1 MKPFV
6 KRAKLG
12 AHMSIAGGLHR
23 AVDRAEGIDATALQ
37 IFVRSARQ
45 WSVKPLA
52 AGEIAKFRKRLD
64 QSGMAGHAM
73 AHAGYLMNIAT
84 PDRELWKRSVA
95 SLKDELERCAQLGI
109 PYLILHPGS
118 HVGAGEEA
126 GLGRVVEALDRL
138 LLSRGRG
145 GIGRAAE
152 DGRLKLLIET
162 TSGTGSNLGHRFE
175 QIAYILARARCAP
188 FMGVCFDTCHVLSAG
203 YELRTA
209 AGYRKTFREFDRI
222 IGLDRLF
229 AFHLNDSKN
238 PLGSRKDRHQ
248 HIGSGEVGL
257 EAFRLLLNDRRFKDH
272 PMVLETPKGEDMAE
286 DRENLAILRAMI
298 PRSRR

>member
-1 MKPFV
+1 
-6 KRAKLG
+6 
-12 AHMSIAGGLHR
+12 MSIAGGLHK
-23 AVDRAEGIDATALQ
+23 AIDRAEQIDATALQ

-52 AGEIAKFRKRLD
+52 AGEIAKFRDRLE
-64 QSGMAGHAM
+64 QSGMARFTM
-73 AHAGYLMNIAT
+73 AHAAYLINIAT
-84 PDRELWKRSVA
+84 PDPALWKRSVA
-95 SLKDELERCAQLGI
+95 SLKVELARCAQLGI

-118 HVGAGEEA
+118 HVGTGEEA
-126 GLGRVVEALDRL
+126 GLVRVAKALDRL
-138 LLSRGRG
+138 MLSRGRD

-152 DGRLKLLIET
+152 QGRLKLLIET

-175 QIAYILARARCAP
+175 QIAQIIDISRCAP
-188 FMGVCFDTCHVLSAG
+188 FLGVCFDTCHVLSAG
-203 YELRTA
+203 YEMRNSTA
-209 AGYRKTFREFDRI
+209 YRKTFREFDRI

-257 EAFRLLLNDRRFKDH
+257 EAFRLLLNDRRFRDH

-298 PRSRR
+298 PRGRR